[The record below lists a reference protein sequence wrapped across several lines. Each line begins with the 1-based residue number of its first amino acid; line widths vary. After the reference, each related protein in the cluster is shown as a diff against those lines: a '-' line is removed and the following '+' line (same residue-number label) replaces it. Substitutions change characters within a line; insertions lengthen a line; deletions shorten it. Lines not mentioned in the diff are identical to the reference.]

1 MEQFD
6 LYNDI
11 AQRTGGEIYIG
22 VVGPVRTG
30 KSTFIK
36 KFLDMM
42 VLPNVENPYKKE
54 RIMDEMPQ
62 SGAGR
67 GIMTMQPNFVPN
79 EAVEFTLEDSVSAKV
94 RLVDCVGYLVDGAT
108 GQMDDDGPR
117 MVRTPWS
124 EEDIPFAEAAEI
136 GTKRVISEHSTIGV
150 VVTTDGSITDIPRAN
165 YVASE
170 ERVVSELKAL
180 GKPFV
185 VIVNCKNTALPE
197 TQQLQKTL
205 QEKYDVPVILC
216 NILEMSA
223 QDMEALLRSILF
235 EFPMKEIRIAMPEWI
250 FALSEDHWLVQSVM
264 ESVEQ
269 ATDQIECVRDYP
281 KMMQCLEACESL
293 MPPRLVQLQL
303 GQGMAEIEAST
314 QPKLFY
320 KVLGDECGTP
330 IEGEYHL
337 IALLKELVEAKKE
350 YDRVADAM
358 QAVRETGYGVV
369 QPSMD
374 ELTLEEPEIV
384 RQGNRFGVRLKA
396 SAPSLHLMR
405 VDIETEVS
413 PIVGSE
419 RQSEELLHY
428 LLSEFE
434 NDPTQIW
441 STNIFGKSLH
451 ELVKEGL
458 SNKLTRMPE
467 EAQAKMQMTL
477 QRIINEGRSNLIC
490 ILF

>member
-150 VVTTDGSITDIPRAN
+150 VVTTRA
-165 YVASE
+165 
-170 ERVVSELKAL
+170 
-180 GKPFV
+180 
-185 VIVNCKNTALPE
+185 
-197 TQQLQKTL
+197 
-205 QEKYDVPVILC
+205 
-216 NILEMSA
+216 
-223 QDMEALLRSILF
+223 
-235 EFPMKEIRIAMPEWI
+235 
-250 FALSEDHWLVQSVM
+250 
-264 ESVEQ
+264 
-269 ATDQIECVRDYP
+269 
-281 KMMQCLEACESL
+281 
-293 MPPRLVQLQL
+293 
-303 GQGMAEIEAST
+303 
-314 QPKLFY
+314 
-320 KVLGDECGTP
+320 P
-330 IEGEYHL
+330 IMWP
-337 IALLKELVEAKKE
+337 AKK
-350 YDRVADAM
+350 
-358 QAVRETGYGVV
+358 GWF
-369 QPSMD
+369 PS
-374 ELTLEEPEIV
+374 
-384 RQGNRFGVRLKA
+384 
-396 SAPSLHLMR
+396 
-405 VDIETEVS
+405 
-413 PIVGSE
+413 
-419 RQSEELLHY
+419 
-428 LLSEFE
+428 
-434 NDPTQIW
+434 
-441 STNIFGKSLH
+441 
-451 ELVKEGL
+451 
-458 SNKLTRMPE
+458 
-467 EAQAKMQMTL
+467 
-477 QRIINEGRSNLIC
+477 
-490 ILF
+490 